1 MHSSVG
7 TLNLR
12 CSSLRIKKEEETLD
26 LEYVLK
32 GAKER
37 RDRVKLCMYSRA
49 HLSAHVCVDLTLNK
63 YTEAFE
69 KNLQGRLQ
77 SRSKS
82 GPRAADIWGKKQIA
96 L

>member
-1 MHSSVG
+1 M
-7 TLNLR
+7 
-12 CSSLRIKKEEETLD
+12 D

-37 RDRVKLCMYSRA
+37 RDHVKLCMYSCA
-49 HLSAHVCVDLTLNK
+49 HLWAHVCVDLTLNK

-69 KNLQGRLQ
+69 KNLQWRLQ
-77 SRSKS
+77 SRSKR
-82 GPRAADIWGKKQIA
+82 GPRAADIWGKTQIA